1 MMQLPEGQEMT
12 PSLLF
17 IYFMMGW
24 LIGALLTMVALTF
37 ARPFLPMEAGWVK
50 ALVALP
56 LVGGVLMGRRVVSK
70 GKQGNLT
77 LGSAIKASIFGG

>member
-1 MMQLPEGQEMT
+1 MT

-24 LIGALLTMVALTF
+24 LIGALLTMVALSF
-37 ARPFLPMEAGWVK
+37 ARPLLPIDATWVK

-56 LVGGVLMGRRVVSK
+56 LLGGVLMGRRVVSK
-70 GKQGNLT
+70 GKRGNLT
-77 LGSAIKASIFGG
+77 LGSAIKASLFGG